1 MSWRV
6 KHGSKHFSIASKGSH
21 TKQIKQ
27 MYNYKQDGLQKQLN
41 ILSKRHFY
49 DSSTSYRG
57 HTTENIDPLFL
68 HDK

>member
-1 MSWRV
+1 
-6 KHGSKHFSIASKGSH
+6 
-21 TKQIKQ
+21 
-27 MYNYKQDGLQKQLN
+27 MYNYKQDRLQKQLN

-57 HTTENIDPLFL
+57 HTTENVDPLFL